1 MCFSSVILT
10 VCRRKEGEESRMKLL
25 GCSSQNRVQNSG
37 QMEVAVRRPQDAGKE
52 NNRPD

>member
-1 MCFSSVILT
+1 MLIQLSKE
-10 VCRRKEGEESRMKLL
+10 REKEGEESRMKLL

-37 QMEVAVRRPQDAGKE
+37 QMELAVRRPQDAGKE